1 MESWWKR
8 YRVIQTIVVCI
19 HAKENLNYHWR
30 RQHGSDK
37 KPSMEDLIAT
47 AVTTVLVFSSHN
59 IILAILSYKT
69 DEVIDHRLEATEV
82 TKPFPHVDGDT

>member
-1 MESWWKR
+1 VKALLCNSNDCGLYSCQREPRLSLEKAAWKR
-8 YRVIQTIVVCI
+8 Q
-19 HAKENLNYHWR
+19 
-30 RQHGSDK
+30 
-37 KPSMEDLIAT
+37 EDLIAT

-69 DEVIDHRLEATEV
+69 DEVIDHRLEATEEV